1 MCNQL
6 ADFISF
12 AQKKYPHSIFR
23 LNEPMAKHTTFK
35 IGGAADLF
43 ILPASMADFILIIG
57 NLSSYNIPISV
68 IGNGSNILVSDEGIR
83 GVVFSTKK
91 GLNHCQVIGDT
102 MILGAGVSLTHA
114 SNIATKNNL
123 SGLEFASGI
132 PGNIGGGIFMNA
144 GAYGAAM
151 SDIVEAVTAINY
163 QGEILRYSKEKL
175 NFAYRHSVFH
185 EKDLFIL
192 ETKLKLCAAN
202 HMDIEKKVSTYRL
215 QRVAKQPLQVPNAG
229 SIFKRPMGNFAGT
242 LIEQAG
248 LKGFTIG
255 GAAVSRKHAGF
266 IVNTGNATAK
276 DVLRLIR
283 HIQNVVEEKFQV
295 KLETEVRIF
304 KQGETRSMN
313 IFVINCG
320 SSSIKYQLIN
330 MKDESVLA
338 KGLIER
344 IGIEGSFL
352 KHSPTGKD
360 SVLIEESIPDHTQ
373 GIQMILDILIDP
385 TNGVLDSL
393 AEINAIGHRVAHGGE
408 RFTDSSLINNDVLK
422 GIEACAEIAP
432 LHNPPN
438 LSGINACMKLMPSV
452 PQIAVFDTAFH
463 QTIPKVA
470 FLYGLPYELY
480 KKYSLRRYGFHGTS
494 HKYVAQKAAEMMEE
508 HMSDLRIVTCHL
520 GNGASM
526 AAIKN
531 GRSVDT
537 SMGFTPLEG
546 LIMGTRSGEID
557 PAIIPFLMEKE
568 NMGIAEIDTLLNK
581 KSGILGVSGLSSD
594 FRDLEEAANN
604 GHERAQ
610 LAIDMFAY
618 KVRKYIGSYAA
629 AMGGIDAIVFTAG
642 LGENSAYM
650 REKICNGLEYLGT
663 RIDIERNNVR
673 GVAQEI
679 SVRRSSVKIFVIPT
693 NEELVI
699 ARDAYNLC
707 KKIVR

>member
-1 MCNQL
+1 MPNQL
-6 ADFISF
+6 LEFFSF
-12 AQKKYPHSIFR
+12 AHKKYPHSTFR
-23 LNEPMAKHTTFK
+23 LNESMAKHTTFRL
-35 IGGAADLF
+35 GGVADLF
-43 ILPASMADFILIIG
+43 ILPANMAEFISIISD
-57 NLSSYNIPISV
+57 LSSYNIPISM
-68 IGNGSNILVSDEGIR
+68 IGNGSNILVSDDGVR

-91 GLNHCQVIGDT
+91 SFDHVSVTDDT
-102 MILGAGVSLTHA
+102 LIVGAGLSLTSA
-114 SNIATKNNL
+114 SKIASKHSL

-132 PGNIGGGIFMNA
+132 PGTIGGGIFMNA
-144 GAYGAAM
+144 GAYGSEM
-151 SDIVEAVTAINY
+151 SDIVEEVTAINCR
-163 QGEILRYSKEKL
+163 GEIIKFSKENLK
-175 NFAYRHSVFH
+175 FSYRHSVFH

-192 ETKLKLCAAN
+192 EAKLKLCVAAPT
-202 HMDIEKKVSTYRL
+202 DIEKKVATYLL
-215 QRVAKQPLQVPNAG
+215 QRVSKQPLQVPNAG
-229 SIFKRPMGNFAGT
+229 SIFKRPIGNFAGT

-248 LKGFTIG
+248 LKGFSIG

-266 IVNTGNATAK
+266 IVNTGNATAN
-276 DVLRLIR
+276 DVLSLIR
-283 HIQNVVEEKFQV
+283 HIQKVVKEKFQV
-295 KLETEVRIF
+295 NLETEVRIF
-304 KQGETRSMN
+304 KQGEKKSMN

-344 IGIEGSFL
+344 IGIDGSFL
-352 KHSPTGKD
+352 KHSPAGKPN
-360 SVLIEESIPDHTQ
+360 VLVEESIPDHTQ
-373 GIQMILDILIDP
+373 GIQMILDILVDP
-385 TNGVLDSL
+385 TNGVLSSL

-408 RFTDSSLINNDVLK
+408 RFTDSSLINTDVLR
-422 GIEACAEIAP
+422 GIEACSEIAP

-452 PQIAVFDTAFH
+452 PQVAVFDTAFH

-480 KKYSLRRYGFHGTS
+480 KKYALRRYGFHGTS

-557 PAIIPFLMEKE
+557 PAILPFLMEKE
-568 NMGIAEIDTLLNK
+568 NLSISEIYNLLNK
-581 KSGILGVSGLSSD
+581 ESGILGVSGLSSD
-594 FRDLEEAANN
+594 FRDLEEAANA

-629 AMGGIDAIVFTAG
+629 AMGGLDAIVFTAG

-679 SVRRSSVKIFVIPT
+679 SARRSSVKIFVIPT